1 MALFI
6 LGSSRDGEGDGDT
19 EECKGPHGDGDE
31 THDGDGDLDGDGDV
45 DGATIVDDGRKASDT
60 ITRASPSPSPSVPP
74 PWLERA
80 RRELIFSASS
90 PSGALAAMVAATCKY
105 LGAADAA
112 GLETLHLLG
121 GSLPDTP
128 VPLSP
133 TLIHAYRHGGHKLPI
148 TWRRARRDQKKMI
161 QRLTRDPDYMAYEA
175 AYKRFVSDS
184 AAPPSR
190 QVLYSWVLRT
200 VRVRERPAKQVQ
212 RLEARGVGG
221 AQVLARRGH
230 HVGQRARGR

>member
-1 MALFI
+1 
-6 LGSSRDGEGDGDT
+6 
-19 EECKGPHGDGDE
+19 
-31 THDGDGDLDGDGDV
+31 
-45 DGATIVDDGRKASDT
+45 
-60 ITRASPSPSPSVPP
+60 
-74 PWLERA
+74 
-80 RRELIFSASS
+80 
-90 PSGALAAMVAATCKY
+90 MVAATCKY

-175 AYKRFVSDS
+175 AYKRFVSEVVAPLCGDPS
-184 AAPPSR
+184 GVVFQCPPTLRIHMPGRAATIGVHCDGEKRGGGKHDPFQPR
-190 QVLYSWVLRT
+190 VLGTGVCVRCKGVCVCVLCVCARYHG
-200 VRVRERPAKQVQ
+200 VRRMCA
-212 RLEARGVGG
+212 L
-221 AQVLARRGH
+221 
-230 HVGQRARGR
+230 

>member
-1 MALFI
+1 
-6 LGSSRDGEGDGDT
+6 
-19 EECKGPHGDGDE
+19 
-31 THDGDGDLDGDGDV
+31 
-45 DGATIVDDGRKASDT
+45 
-60 ITRASPSPSPSVPP
+60 
-74 PWLERA
+74 
-80 RRELIFSASS
+80 
-90 PSGALAAMVAATCKY
+90 MVAATCRY

-175 AYKRFVSDS
+175 AYKRFVAEVVAPLCGDPSGVVFQCPPTLRIHMPGR
-184 AAPPSR
+184 AATIGVHCDGEKRGGGEHYPIRVLGTGVYVCICLCVCVCVCVRALPLLSR
-190 QVLYSWVLRT
+190 RHMCALYDECVCHHYFPFTRVLMHMHIGISLST
-200 VRVRERPAKQVQ
+200 
-212 RLEARGVGG
+212 LLLLFSLSLSG
-221 AQVLARRGH
+221 L
-230 HVGQRARGR
+230 